1 MNRAILAAA
10 FVAVLV
16 AVPATAQD
24 ESARDALERGN
35 ANFHAG
41 AYEDARQSYE
51 AASAANPR
59 SAIAR
64 FNLGTAAYRLGNY
77 VQAQEAFVEALDGDD
92 PRLASRSQYNLGNV
106 MYQRA
111 LYAMQAFRDPVGP
124 LRAAT
129 AHYRKALA
137 LDADFLDARYNLE
150 LAHRL
155 LRRYEGDVST
165 PRANPRER
173 EPGTT
178 DSKGL
183 SEEDDRALVGSPSER
198 EAHAGRTRALL
209 ERLHRLAQITDAPAD
224 IGAQAQAPVEPPP
237 PMTEEEANELLDATR
252 EHAQAARD
260 QRREA
265 RHARLREAAID
276 KIW

>member
-1 MNRAILAAA
+1 MAAFAAA
-10 FVAVLV
+10 PAV
-16 AVPATAQD
+16 TQG
-24 ESARDALERGN
+24 ENARDALERGN
-35 ANFHAG
+35 AQFRTG

-51 AASAANPR
+51 AASAAAPR

-64 FNLGTAAYRLGNY
+64 FNLGAAAYRLGNY
-77 VQAQEAFVEALDGDD
+77 VQAQEAFVEALDDGD

-137 LDADFLDARYNLE
+137 LDAEFLDARYNLE

-165 PRANPRER
+165 PQADPRER
-173 EPGTT
+173 ERGTT

-183 SEEDDRALVGSPSER
+183 SEEDDRALVGSPSDR
-198 EAHAGRTRALL
+198 EARAGRTRALM

-224 IGAQAQAPVEPPP
+224 TGAQAQAPVEPPPP

-260 QRREA
+260 RRREA
-265 RHARLREAAID
+265 RYARLRDAAID